1 MSNLNIQPR
10 REEHPEF
17 KVWSDVVRIRTEEHL
32 QFIDLTELVQQRVRR
47 SGLAHGLVNI
57 QTRHTTTAIVV
68 NENEPLLIQDIKDL
82 LARWAPM
89 EAGYRHDS
97 LEERTV
103 NRVPDERANGHS
115 HARALVLGTSESLS
129 VIDGEIHIGRW
140 QRIFLVELDGARPRE
155 ISVTVMGLTGA
166 AGRQDR
172 VLRPAEQ
179 LARLGAL

>member
-1 MSNLNIQPR
+1 MSNVNVQPR
-10 REEHPEF
+10 REESPEF
-17 KVWSDVVRIRTEEHL
+17 RVWSDMVRIRTEEHL
-32 QFIDLTELVQQRVRR
+32 QFIDLTELIQQRVRR
-47 SGLAHGLVNI
+47 SGLSHGLVNV

-82 LARWAPM
+82 LARWAPR

-97 LEERTV
+97 LEDRTI

-115 HARALVLGTSESLS
+115 HARALVLGTAESLN
-129 VIDGEIHIGRW
+129 VIDGKVHLGRW
-140 QRIFLVELDGARPRE
+140 QRIFLVELDGGRPRE
-155 ISVTVMGLTGA
+155 ISVTVMGLSGVSTGK
-166 AGRQDR
+166 DR